1 MGATANSKRAG
12 KATALPMAN
21 QPDPSSRNGSEPL
34 PQAPLEGDAVAG
46 AQAEEA
52 AFEIMVEKPPPGLF
66 RRFLT
71 TQRHLSGLAFG
82 GINSWVR
89 QRKTLGGKRGWSYY
103 FFKTIATITKPFLKK
118 ELVAQSFPVQL
129 RRRLEILGPTYIK
142 LGQVLSLREDLLPTS
157 ITQELKNL
165 LDRLPIVPF
174 ERYCELIEEGV
185 GKPVN
190 ELFTWISEK
199 TLGSASIAQTHR
211 ATLLTGEQV
220 IIKVVK
226 PGIKKLL
233 QRDAILIGML
243 GRILEWVVGQY
254 QPKRVLDEFTEYT
267 LREVDLRL
275 EADNADTFSAN
286 FADNP
291 MICFPKIYH
300 DHSSESVLTM
310 EFFAGIKP
318 DSAATAG
325 LSERDRDQLIDSGAG
340 AIICMLYRDG
350 FFHADLHPGNLIILD
365 GPRCGF
371 IDLGMVGRF
380 EDKLRRTML
389 YYYYCLVTGDS
400 ENAARYLAMVAQ
412 PAKGGQPEAFRRAV
426 TDISR
431 RWARAANFANFSL
444 AQLIMQSV
452 SMGGRYRM
460 YFPMEMV
467 LMVKALVT
475 FEGVG
480 NLLKPGFDVA
490 AVSQKHISKLFV
502 AQFNPIN
509 LFKESLRGAPEVV
522 DALVKAPL
530 LITKGLRYLEQQTD
544 QPSEN
549 PFAYLRG
556 TLLGGASLIAGAIV
570 LSFDKTSW
578 PIYGGLFAISLFFM
592 LRKER

>member
-1 MGATANSKRAG
+1 MGATVNSKRAG
-12 KATALPMAN
+12 EATALPMAN
-21 QPDPSSRNGSEPL
+21 QPGPSNSDGSEPL
-34 PQAPLEGDAVAG
+34 AQAPGDAPGHIAAG
-46 AQAEEA
+46 TEPPP
-52 AFEIMVEKPPPGLF
+52 FELLIEKPPPGLF

-71 TQRHLSGLAFG
+71 TQRHLSGLTFG
-82 GINSWVR
+82 GISAWVR
-89 QRKTLGGKRGWSYY
+89 EHKPRSGKRGWAY
-103 FFKTIATITKPFLKK
+103 FFVKIIAVFTRPFLNKA
-118 ELVAQSFPVQL
+118 LVSQPFPVQL

-165 LDRLPIVPF
+165 LDRLPVVTF
-174 ERYCELIEEGV
+174 TRYCELIETGV

-211 ATLLTGEQV
+211 ATLRTGEQV

-243 GRILEWVVGQY
+243 GRFLEWVVPQY

-275 EADNADTFSAN
+275 EADNAETFRAN
-286 FADNP
+286 FADQP
-291 MICFPKIYH
+291 KICFPKIYH
-300 DHSSESVLTM
+300 DHSSETVLTM

-318 DSAATAG
+318 DSAATAE
-325 LSERDRDQLIDSGAG
+325 LTDRERDQLIDSGAG
-340 AIICMLYRDG
+340 AIIAMLYRDG
-350 FFHADLHPGNLIILD
+350 FFHADLHPGNLIILE
-365 GPRCGF
+365 GARCGF

-400 ENAARYLAMVAQ
+400 ENAARYLSMVAQ

-490 AVSQKHISKLFV
+490 SVSQKHISKLFL
-502 AQFNPIN
+502 AQFNPIS

-544 QPSEN
+544 QPAEN
-549 PFAYLRG
+549 PFASLRG
-556 TLLGGASLIAGAIV
+556 TLFGGASLIAGAIV
-570 LSFDKTSW
+570 LAFDKTSW
-578 PIYGGLFAISLFFM
+578 PIYGTLFGITLFYM